1 MTLPAPLKEEKA
13 QTAGGSTASNTH
25 TLVVIGRGGVSISKR
40 GLGERNIRLFNK
52 GFRFRNQLSRCTK

>member
-25 TLVVIGRGGVSISKR
+25 TLVVMGRGG
-40 GLGERNIRLFNK
+40 
-52 GFRFRNQLSRCTK
+52 